1 MDTREVDSRI
11 LKNSDLWTN
20 GASMCEN
27 DHIIAYG
34 GYPIQKWLLTPYRDN
49 GHLDP
54 YQRKFNRLFS
64 SIRVIIERAFGLL
77 KGSFRRLSYL
87 SKNDIETS
95 LDVIM
100 TCCIFHNVCILQND
114 VIEDFFR
121 RDNDPIFIN
130 QQKNQST
137 TAEGVVK
144 RDRIA
149 RALPS

>member
-1 MDTREVDSRI
+1 MY
-11 LKNSDLWTN
+11 
-20 GASMCEN
+20 EN
-27 DHIIAYG
+27 DHIIADG

-64 SIRVIIERAFGLL
+64 SNRVIIERAFGLR
-77 KGSFRRLSYL
+77 KGRFHRLSYL

-114 VIEDFFR
+114 VIEDFLR
-121 RDNDPIFIN
+121 RDNDQIFIN

-137 TAEGVVK
+137 TAEGVVE

-149 RALPS
+149 RALPP